1 MTSLDV
7 LRTPLPALL
16 DYIHA
21 GMGTAHYTLAEGF
34 SAGSIAE
41 MLVKPVRQ
49 QGPGYVK
56 LGTTIRSM
64 KWEEGVVEV
73 KFEGGE
79 RVEVDK
85 IVIATQA
92 SAARILL
99 GNLSPSLEVKEKKRV
114 GGMLDA
120 LRQVD
125 YRVGSSSTLLDFVC
139 ARQGFA
145 DIQETIVVTHRD
157 SSVLPPSQN
166 VRTINFTLPL
176 LHPTDTSFAGTS
188 AQIPSLSF
196 TPSSPSTSTSSEP
209 QTPISDEPLDSVVPY
224 FEPSPKKIYTM
235 GTHVIVPPKGCQGES
250 TVYQTTNP
258 VIPIDS
264 ASVLGVVTLER

>member
-41 MLVKPVRQ
+41 MLVKPVRE

-56 LGTTIRSM
+56 LGTTIRST

-79 RVEVDK
+79 RVEVDR

-92 SAARILL
+92 SAAMILL
-99 GNLSPSLEVKEKKRV
+99 GNLSPSLEVEEKKRV

-125 YRVGSSSTLLDFVC
+125 YRVGSSS
-139 ARQGFA
+139 
-145 DIQETIVVTHRD
+145 IV
-157 SSVLPPSQN
+157 
-166 VRTINFTLPL
+166 
-176 LHPTDTSFAGTS
+176 
-188 AQIPSLSF
+188 
-196 TPSSPSTSTSSEP
+196 
-209 QTPISDEPLDSVVPY
+209 
-224 FEPSPKKIYTM
+224 
-235 GTHVIVPPKGCQGES
+235 
-250 TVYQTTNP
+250 
-258 VIPIDS
+258 
-264 ASVLGVVTLER
+264 